1 MSLQEVEF
9 KMDHGYGA
17 CAETQFQVCN
27 HVINKSQHSLNAQY
41 VLSMMLW
48 TPHIHS
54 SQQPRE
60 LGTFITLFY
69 REDDRGTGRSNSLS
83 EIT

>member
-17 CAETQFQVCN
+17 CAETQPQVCN
-27 HVINKSQHSLNAQY
+27 RDVNKSQHSLNTQY
-41 VLSMMLW
+41 MLSMVLW
-48 TPHIHS
+48 TPHIYS

-60 LGTFITLFY
+60 LDTFITLFY
-69 REDDRGTGRSNSLS
+69 KEDDRGAGRSNSLS